1 MSAAIYWKVGP
12 APTGR
17 CRSFQRRGWPTA
29 YYKGSG
35 KPAFFLESADDYE
48 PQAVKAGTHAPIY
61 VVACHHNHP
70 SSPNSWA
77 RLKMRDPFATLDAA
91 KAACLAALNEKPELA
106 PVAKS
111 PRVLESTE
119 ATLAGVMLELM
130 QILAY
135 RKKGGSQLVLSMRE
149 PEILARCVEAL
160 GRAGV
165 TEADTLATVKE
176 AEGWA

>member
-1 MSAAIYWKVGP
+1 MSAAIYWKVDP

-17 CRSFQRRGWPTA
+17 YRSFQKRGWPTA
-29 YYKGSG
+29 YYKGSD
-35 KPAFFLESADDYE
+35 KPAFFLESADAYE

-77 RLKMRDPFATLDAA
+77 RLKMREPFATLDAA

-119 ATLAGVMLELM
+119 ATLAGAMLKLM

-135 RKKGGSQLVLSMRE
+135 RKKGGSQLVLNMRE

-160 GRAGV
+160 GRAGI
-165 TEADTLATVKE
+165 EQADVLATVKE